1 MVETVNALVKVRN
14 TDKQAV
20 DEFIRER
27 FQDVFSKAK
36 AKPKGENSVAYKG
49 GSIMRPYGFKAVS
62 TVLSSTDDAQI
73 VKLWGRPTM
82 TPMAFAVLVLII
94 GSVLGLIIN
103 PLEYW
108 FCGVLLI
115 ILFVGI
121 TKERKSTAKK
131 IHQVLDEVKVRF
143 T

>member
-1 MVETVNALVKVRN
+1 
-14 TDKQAV
+14 
-20 DEFIRER
+20 
-27 FQDVFSKAK
+27 
-36 AKPKGENSVAYKG
+36 
-49 GSIMRPYGFKAVS
+49 
-62 TVLSSTDDAQI
+62 
-73 VKLWGRPTM
+73 M

>member
-1 MVETVNALVKVRN
+1 
-14 TDKQAV
+14 
-20 DEFIRER
+20 
-27 FQDVFSKAK
+27 
-36 AKPKGENSVAYKG
+36 
-49 GSIMRPYGFKAVS
+49 
-62 TVLSSTDDAQI
+62 
-73 VKLWGRPTM
+73 
-82 TPMAFAVLVLII
+82 
-94 GSVLGLIIN
+94 VLGLIIN